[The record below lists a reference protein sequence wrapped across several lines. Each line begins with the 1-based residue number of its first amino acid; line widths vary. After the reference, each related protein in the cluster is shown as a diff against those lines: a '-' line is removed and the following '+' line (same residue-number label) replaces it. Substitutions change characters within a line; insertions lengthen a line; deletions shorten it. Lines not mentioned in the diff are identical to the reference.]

1 MQPRKGRS
9 GVPVGETGAPP
20 ALARVPA
27 ALPEGADL
35 VPSGPVGAVR
45 TGPEAGEPTQAAA
58 FEALLAMRRT
68 NRIIGPTPVAQELLM
83 HVLWAAQGITDP
95 EGRRTTPSAG
105 GRHPLE
111 LLLVTSAGVHRYH
124 PETREIEL
132 TRPADRRGQLAG
144 AALSQDVIARAPA
157 TIVIS
162 AVFERTE
169 SRFGSTRGPRYVFME
184 AGHACQNA
192 LLEAV
197 ALGLAAVPIGSFD
210 DRRCQ
215 LALGLSHDE
224 RPLYLIPIGEPI
236 PAPATTPA

>member
-1 MQPRKGRS
+1 MRQDEAVTTMRRGGGGGAAVQPRRVRQA
-9 GVPVGETGAPP
+9 VPVPATGEAQ
-20 ALARVPA
+20 VPA
-27 ALPEGADL
+27 SIPDLPSL
-35 VPSGPVGAVR
+35 
-45 TGPEAGEPTQAAA
+45 AAA
-58 FEALLAMRRT
+58 FERLLAARRSV
-68 NRIIGPTPVAQELLM
+68 RSIGPDPVPDELLLR
-83 HVLWAAQGITDP
+83 VLWAAQGITGP

-111 LLLVTSAGVHRYH
+111 VLLVTPAGVHRYN

-132 TRPADRRGQLAG
+132 IRPADRRGQLAG

-162 AVFERTE
+162 AVYARTE
-169 SRFGSTRGPRYVFME
+169 SRFGSSRGPRYVMME
-184 AGHACQNA
+184 AGHACQNI

-224 RPLYLIPIGEPI
+224 RPLYLIPIGAAIEP
-236 PAPATTPA
+236 PAA